1 VPARI
6 PYKYQELLATEYGA
20 EALKETEQ
28 NE

>member
-6 PYKYQELLATEYGA
+6 PYRFQELLATEYGA

-28 NE
+28 NG

>member
-6 PYKYQELLATEYGA
+6 PYRFQELLATEYGA